1 MPLTRRHLF
10 AGLGAL
16 AFTACAPGPV
26 VDNLPPLSPKP
37 TQNPGVSTLSSA
49 VTELSRAVSL
59 QSDPWRAAALTQT
72 SAWQGRLLASDPLV
86 GGEPVFPEASPSPS
100 ASQSS
105 DPRAD
110 LAAATQLVMDA
121 ATKALGEAQGQPM
134 RLFHLSVLLAAK
146 GLTNPDALPGET
158 TSEPYQYQDIPDK
171 TALGTALTHV
181 WALLQALE
189 KGLGITSSK
198 DSQHD
203 VLLARHTELK
213 DLRDRLIAALGT
225 DRPRQDGHYEL
236 PAITDAAS
244 LQNAQTELELKLL
257 DGLAGAVSATGEKD
271 WLNEALA
278 QVPRIQALGGKLPA
292 WPGWVNS

>member
-16 AFTACAPGPV
+16 AFTACAPEPM
-26 VDNLPPLSPKP
+26 VDDLPILSPKP
-37 TQNPGVSTLSSA
+37 TQDPGVSMLSSA
-49 VTELSRAVSL
+49 VTELSGAVSR
-59 QSDPWRAAALTQT
+59 QSDPWRAAALAQT
-72 SAWQGRLLASDPLV
+72 SAWQRRLLATDPLV

-100 ASQSS
+100 ASQSG
-105 DPRAD
+105 DPGAG
-110 LAAATQLVMDA
+110 LTAATQLVMDA
-121 ATKALGEAQGQPM
+121 AAKALREARDQPM
-134 RLFHLSVLLAAK
+134 RLLHLSVLLAAK
-146 GLTNPDALPGET
+146 GLTNPAALPAEA
-158 TSEPYQYQDIPDK
+158 TSEPYQYQDITDK
-171 TALGTALTHV
+171 IALGTALTHV

-189 KGLGITSSK
+189 KGLGVIPQK
-198 DSQHD
+198 DPQHA

-244 LQNAQTELELKLL
+244 LQAAQAGLELKLL
-257 DGLAGAVSATGEKD
+257 DGLAGAVSAAGEKD
-271 WLNEALA
+271 WLDEALA
-278 QVPRIQALGGKLPA
+278 QVPRVQALGGRLPA

>member
-16 AFTACAPGPV
+16 VFTSCAPEPV
-26 VDNLPPLSPKP
+26 VDNPIASPKP
-37 TQNPGVSTLSSA
+37 SQDPGVSALSAA
-49 VTELSRAVSL
+49 VTELSGAVSR
-59 QSDPWRAAALTQT
+59 QSDPWRAAALAQT
-72 SAWQGRLLASDPLV
+72 SSWQGRLLAINPLV

-100 ASQSS
+100 VSQSS
-105 DPRAD
+105 DPRGD

-134 RLFHLSVLLAAK
+134 RLFHLSVLLATK

-158 TSEPYQYQDIPDK
+158 TSEPYQYQDIPNK

-189 KGLGITSSK
+189 KGLGITPSK
-198 DSQHD
+198 ESQHD
-203 VLLARHTELK
+203 VLVTRHTELK

-225 DRPRQDGHYEL
+225 ERPRQDGHYEL

-244 LQNAQTELELKLL
+244 LQNAQAGLELKLL
-257 DGLAGAVSATGEKD
+257 DGLAGAVSAAGEKD

-278 QVPRIQALGGKLPA
+278 QVPRVQALGGQLPA

>member
-16 AFTACAPGPV
+16 AFTACAPEPM
-26 VDNLPPLSPKP
+26 VDDLPILSPKP
-37 TQNPGVSTLSSA
+37 TQDPGVSMLSSA
-49 VTELSRAVSL
+49 VTELSGAVSR
-59 QSDPWRAAALTQT
+59 QSDPWRAAALAQT
-72 SAWQGRLLASDPLV
+72 SAWQGRLLATDPLV

-100 ASQSS
+100 ASQSG
-105 DPRAD
+105 DPGAG
-110 LAAATQLVMDA
+110 LTAATQLVMDA
-121 ATKALGEAQGQPM
+121 AAKALREARDQPM
-134 RLFHLSVLLAAK
+134 RLLHLSVLLAAK
-146 GLTNPDALPGET
+146 GLTNPAALPGEA

-189 KGLGITSSK
+189 KGLGVIPQK
-198 DSQHD
+198 DPQHA

-244 LQNAQTELELKLL
+244 LQAAQAGLELKLL
-257 DGLAGAVSATGEKD
+257 DGLAGAVSAAGEKD
-271 WLNEALA
+271 WLDEALA
-278 QVPRIQALGGKLPA
+278 QVPRVQALGGRLPA